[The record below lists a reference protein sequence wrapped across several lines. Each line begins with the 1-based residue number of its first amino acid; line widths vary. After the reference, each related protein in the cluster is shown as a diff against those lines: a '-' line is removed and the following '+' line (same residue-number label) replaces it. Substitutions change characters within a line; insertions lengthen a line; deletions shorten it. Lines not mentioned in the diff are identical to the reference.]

1 MKVGNLEE
9 VLTFGAFKELT
20 AANADMFR
28 KEVHAAVNGHKVIEV
43 DLSQTTFMD
52 CSGLGALIALRN
64 FARGRNGVMRLGES
78 HPRCAATVRCR
89 ARRTHVR
96 NRQHPADRPSPG
108 SRATPPFNRPKRTQR
123 WLDIK
128 RELLSS
134 HRLDRPHVTENRTE
148 VHEFS
153 RLVLC
158 LVNLF
163 PHDAITQPDCSRNSH
178 AERKAAPAKFDE
190 RGLPLLTGGFPRR
203 TCQRRIS
210 DGPVPTRCRSAH
222 ESLHAHWHSTS

>member
-78 HPRCAATVRCR
+78 HPGCAATVRCR

-96 NRQHPADRPSPG
+96 NRQ
-108 SRATPPFNRPKRTQR
+108 RTQR

-222 ESLHAHWHSTS
+222 ESLHAHWHSAS